1 MGGADTWAEGLREY
15 GDRAKMM
22 ADLSSDPL
30 GIAYTGM
37 CYRTEQTKPLAIAET
52 AAGPYVE
59 ATRASVASRDYPLSR
74 LVYLCFAPDQPNGD
88 PADPR
93 VDPKVREFLRF
104 VLSREGQAAVARE
117 GDYLPL
123 TPTVALEQLKVLDRT
138 ATEAPSRD

>member
-15 GDRAKMM
+15 DDRAKMM
-22 ADLSSDPL
+22 ADLSNDPL

-37 CYRTEQTKPLAIAET
+37 GYRTAQTKPLAIAET

-59 ATRASVASRDYPLSR
+59 PTRSSVASRAYPLSR

-93 VDPKVREFLRF
+93 VDPKLLEFLRF
-104 VLSREGQAAVARE
+104 ILSRQGQAEVTRE

-123 TPTVALEQLKVLDRT
+123 TPAVALEQLRRLDQT
-138 ATEAPSRD
+138 ATLAPTRS